1 MLKKTD
7 GRRNVEVSNVEQE
20 DSEKLPRL
28 ALFPL
33 AVPGD
38 GLSPAVPLAVRP
50 RYAFLADPAALAV
63 GVDGAAEDVA
73 PLAVLAV
80 PAEVAAVLALAAHGP
95 RGDLVGGDLVPA
107 VGGAGAEDGGEE
119 QEEAGGGGHGAGV
132 RAGVPA
138 IKSLS
143 ALDSCGSALPAT
155 TAPACFV
162 NTQALGSGGGGQSL
176 GFFTFYIVQGS

>member
-1 MLKKTD
+1 M
-7 GRRNVEVSNVEQE
+7 
-20 DSEKLPRL
+20 PRDRLRAAVLL
-28 ALFPL
+28 A
-33 AVPGD
+33 A
-38 GLSPAVPLAVRP
+38 RP
-50 RYAFLADPAALAV
+50 RHAVGADVAALAV

-73 PLAVLAV
+73 EPAVLAV

-95 RGDLVGGDLVPA
+95 RGDLVGGDLVSA

-132 RAGVPA
+132 RAGVTA

-162 NTQALGSGGGGQSL
+162 NTQHWAAGVGVRAWDFSH
-176 GFFTFYIVQGS
+176 FT

>member
-1 MLKKTD
+1 MI
-7 GRRNVEVSNVEQE
+7 EQLE
-20 DSEKLPRL
+20 QQSLQQPALPALL
-28 ALFPL
+28 AL
-33 AVPGD
+33 AVPRD
-38 GLSPAVPLAVRP
+38 RLRAAVLLAARP
-50 RYAFLADPAALAV
+50 RHAVGADVAALAV

-73 PLAVLAV
+73 KLAVLAI

-95 RGDLVGGDLVPA
+95 RGDLVGGDLVSA

-162 NTQALGSGGGGQSL
+162 NTQHWAAGVGVRAWDFSY
-176 GFFTFYIVQGS
+176 FT

>member
-1 MLKKTD
+1 MI
-7 GRRNVEVSNVEQE
+7 EQLE
-20 DSEKLPRL
+20 QQNLQQPALPALL
-28 ALFPL
+28 AL
-33 AVPGD
+33 AVPRD
-38 GLSPAVPLAVRP
+38 RLRAAVLLAARP
-50 RYAFLADPAALAV
+50 RHAVGADVAALAV
-63 GVDGAAEDVA
+63 GVDGAAKDVA
-73 PLAVLAV
+73 EPAVLAV

-132 RAGVPA
+132 TA

>member
-1 MLKKTD
+1 MI
-7 GRRNVEVSNVEQE
+7 EQLE
-20 DSEKLPRL
+20 QQNLQQPALPALL
-28 ALFPL
+28 AL
-33 AVPGD
+33 AVPRD
-38 GLSPAVPLAVRP
+38 RLRAAVLLAARP
-50 RYAFLADPAALAV
+50 RHAVGADVAALAV

-73 PLAVLAV
+73 ELAVLAI

-95 RGDLVGGDLVPA
+95 RGDLVGGDLVSA